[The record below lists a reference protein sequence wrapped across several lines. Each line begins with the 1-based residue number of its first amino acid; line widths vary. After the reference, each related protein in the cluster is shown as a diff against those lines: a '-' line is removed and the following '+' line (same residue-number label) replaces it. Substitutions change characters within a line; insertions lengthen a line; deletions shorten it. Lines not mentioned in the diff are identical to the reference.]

1 MGAVTSKTLVNGHP
15 NKVVNIPSTKMMKK
29 IFAGA
34 IFSMSFRGASKT
46 RTRNL
51 EIPRCAIAHL
61 GSGPSDHPGMTRTSS
76 KGNSRLA
83 GNGFAERGLR
93 GGQPRDRHAV
103 GRARDV
109 VEANLVA
116 KSDGSGIAAMLATDP
131 DLDIGAGLSAPH
143 DADLHQLTHAVAV
156 ARDEGV
162 DPQNPLPDSGAEESG
177 AGTR

>member
-1 MGAVTSKTLVNGHP
+1 ML
-15 NKVVNIPSTKMMKK
+15 KK
-29 IFAGA
+29 SLAGA

-61 GSGPSDHPGMTRTSS
+61 GSGPSDHPGMTRTSA

-83 GNGFAERGLR
+83 GNGLAERGLR

-116 KSDGSGIAAMLATDP
+116 ERDGSGIAAMLAADP
-131 DLDIGAGLSAPH
+131 DLDIGAGLAAAH
-143 DADLHQLTHAVAV
+143 DADLHQLADAVP
-156 ARDEGV
+156 V
-162 DPQNPLPDSGAEESG
+162 DPDERTDLQNPLFHVGAEESG
-177 AGTR
+177 GGLCAHSRSVLLHLLCPHR

>member
-1 MGAVTSKTLVNGHP
+1 ML
-15 NKVVNIPSTKMMKK
+15 KK
-29 IFAGA
+29 SLAGA

-61 GSGPSDHPGMTRTSS
+61 GSGPSDHPGMTRTSA

-83 GNGFAERGLR
+83 GNGLAERGLR
-93 GGQPRDRHAV
+93 GGPPRDRHAV

-116 KSDGSGIAAMLATDP
+116 EPDGTRIP
-131 DLDIGAGLSAPH
+131 
-143 DADLHQLTHAVAV
+143 
-156 ARDEGV
+156 
-162 DPQNPLPDSGAEESG
+162 PLPPTHPAPNIP
-177 AGTR
+177 T